1 MFRKVTWPLG
11 RHRHRV
17 LGKGGGAAEGGKY
30 MVGHAIEM
38 LRLQGFDGARPDRE
52 PHEILIVGDRFDTD
66 IRAGIALAGGGP
78 SDSVLRLIARVAD
91 LLPPEWRGGALDR
104 PLARPWVHRNASMDD
119 FSASPPSLAT
129 IASSRDSSCADDAAP
144 SGNLLGRAGA
154 VRGEKSLRE
163 WTLSRGDL
171 VHAASMR
178 LGAHEPLI
186 GPLRA
191 FFEAKA
197 PPRRRNCR
205 TAEHAATGTI
215 AAEDVMVAL
224 KELGLSRGL
233 PDEAGIPLRGGRGDP
248 APPRVSFRD
257 FVAEVTRV
265 FSLEATEWSLPQAA
279 ASPPGGAAG
288 RRRKSC
294 EQARILYGLRD
305 DDAPKAAQPLSAPGP
320 CRVRSG
326 RARSS
331 SDVLG
336 L

>member
-1 MFRKVTWPLG
+1 
-11 RHRHRV
+11 
-17 LGKGGGAAEGGKY
+17 
-30 MVGHAIEM
+30 
-38 LRLQGFDGARPDRE
+38 
-52 PHEILIVGDRFDTD
+52 
-66 IRAGIALAGGGP
+66 
-78 SDSVLRLIARVAD
+78 
-91 LLPPEWRGGALDR
+91 
-104 PLARPWVHRNASMDD
+104 MDD

-197 PPRRRNCR
+197 PPRHRNCR
-205 TAEHAATGTI
+205 TAVSHPHTTPHEPHPRVHDARLDHACMRWPPAAQPHPTPRPNPSPPQEHAATGTI
-215 AAEDVMVAL
+215 AAEDVTVAL

-279 ASPPGGAAG
+279 ATPPGGAAG

>member
-1 MFRKVTWPLG
+1 
-11 RHRHRV
+11 
-17 LGKGGGAAEGGKY
+17 
-30 MVGHAIEM
+30 
-38 LRLQGFDGARPDRE
+38 
-52 PHEILIVGDRFDTD
+52 
-66 IRAGIALAGGGP
+66 
-78 SDSVLRLIARVAD
+78 
-91 LLPPEWRGGALDR
+91 
-104 PLARPWVHRNASMDD
+104 MDD

-129 IASSRDSSCADDAAP
+129 IATSRDSICVDDAAP

-154 VRGEKSLRE
+154 VRGEKSLRENLSVRGEKSLRE

-191 FFEAKA
+191 FFEAK
-197 PPRRRNCR
+197 
-205 TAEHAATGTI
+205 EHAATGTI
-215 AAEDVMVAL
+215 AAEDVTVAL

-233 PDEAGIPLRGGRGDP
+233 PDEAGIPRRGGRGDP

-294 EQARILYGLRD
+294 EQARILYGFRD

>member
-1 MFRKVTWPLG
+1 
-11 RHRHRV
+11 
-17 LGKGGGAAEGGKY
+17 
-30 MVGHAIEM
+30 
-38 LRLQGFDGARPDRE
+38 
-52 PHEILIVGDRFDTD
+52 
-66 IRAGIALAGGGP
+66 
-78 SDSVLRLIARVAD
+78 
-91 LLPPEWRGGALDR
+91 
-104 PLARPWVHRNASMDD
+104 MDD

-144 SGNLLGRAGA
+144 SGNLLGRAGT

-215 AAEDVMVAL
+215 AAEDVTVAL

-257 FVAEVTRV
+257 FVAE
-265 FSLEATEWSLPQAA
+265 
-279 ASPPGGAAG
+279 
-288 RRRKSC
+288 
-294 EQARILYGLRD
+294 ARILYGLRD